1 MGVVGPCGSVRGD
14 VAGLA
19 MRTVDKSGF
28 LKRYAVIVVTGGSSG
43 IGAEF
48 LKAFSKLTPE
58 AVVCN
63 LSRSRPADFTESGQ
77 RVHIACDLEKIDELQ
92 RAAGQVLEVI
102 GEASSP
108 GGVLLVNNSGF
119 GLYGE
124 FPEDAPEKIAAMT
137 DLNCRAP
144 VLLTALLWPE
154 LLRRGGAVLNVASLA
169 AFQPTPFLSTYAA
182 TKAFLL
188 NWSVALDAEG
198 RRHGVRA
205 LALCPGPTPTNFFRR
220 AGFGERPVPGYGTTT
235 EHVVADALK
244 ALARGDA
251 KIVPGLPNKLVAFL
265 TPMLPRRFTAW
276 AGYRLMA
283 RMRLKPLR
291 EKTK

>member
-1 MGVVGPCGSVRGD
+1 MLNAN
-14 VAGLA
+14 VAG
-19 MRTVDKSGF
+19 F
-28 LKRYAVIVVTGGSSG
+28 LRRYAVIVVTGGSSG

-48 LKAFSKLTPE
+48 LKAFGKLSHGP
-58 AVVCN
+58 VVCN
-63 LSRSRPADFTESGQ
+63 LSRSRPADFTESGHAK
-77 RVHIACDLEKIDELQ
+77 HIACDLEKLDDLQ
-92 RAAGQVLEVI
+92 RAAREVLECVKN
-102 GEASSP
+102 SP
-108 GGVLLVNNSGF
+108 SEGGVLLVNNSGF

-124 FPEDAPEKIAAMT
+124 FPEDEPGKIAAMV

-154 LLRRGGAVLNVASLA
+154 LLRRGGAVINVASVA

-182 TKAFLL
+182 TKAFVL

-220 AGFGERPVPGYGTTT
+220 AGFGEAPVPGGYGTST
-235 EHVVADALK
+235 EHVVRDALH
-244 ALARGDA
+244 ALSRGDA
-251 KIVPGLPNKLVAFL
+251 KVVPGLPNKLLAFTTSL
-265 TPMLPRRFTAW
+265 LPRRLSAL
-276 AGYRLMA
+276 AGYHIMA

-291 EKTK
+291 QKSGK